1 MRKSLAKLVALL
13 VCLVFTISLVPAIYA
28 AEKKVTRDDYRLL
41 LQRPMNLLVSLFPV
55 LGNFIDTG
63 SKSTYNN
70 PVTTSKT
77 LKPTAEI
84 QSPPIPPSDR
94 D

>member
-63 SKSTYNN
+63 SKSNSSST
-70 PVTTSKT
+70 VSTKKT

-84 QSPPIPPSDR
+84 QYPPKPSDR